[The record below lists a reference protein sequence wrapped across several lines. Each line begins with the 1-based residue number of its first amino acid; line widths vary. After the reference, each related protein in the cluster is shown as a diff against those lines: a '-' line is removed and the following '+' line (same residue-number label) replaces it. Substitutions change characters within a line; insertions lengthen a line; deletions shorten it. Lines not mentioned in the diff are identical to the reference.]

1 MSWIGIIGLSLAL
14 GLRHG
19 LDWDHIAALTDI
31 TSGSP
36 GTKKQ
41 RIHLSF
47 WYAIGHEVIV
57 FILGVL
63 IILFAWKV
71 PLWVDHTMG
80 KLIGLTLIIMALML
94 VIGRKNQSSNLPMS
108 RGVSWVRK
116 IGRRDEPFFFTK
128 KNVFTIGLI
137 HGIGV
142 ETPTQL
148 LLFTTIAGLTA
159 SQFGIAIVLAF
170 SIGLFITHILLAL
183 IGVVAADG
191 FSKLA
196 PFRQWMRISAV
207 SFSLILGVSYLWV

>member
-1 MSWIGIIGLSLAL
+1 MFL
-14 GLRHG
+14 
-19 LDWDHIAALTDI
+19 
-31 TSGSP
+31 
-36 GTKKQ
+36 
-41 RIHLSF
+41 
-47 WYAIGHEVIV
+47 
-57 FILGVL
+57 LGVL

-71 PLWVDHTMG
+71 PIWVDYTTG
-80 KLIGLTLIIMALML
+80 KLIGLTLVIMALML
-94 VIGRKNQSSNLPMS
+94 VMGRKNQEANLPMS
-108 RGVSWVRK
+108 RGIHFIRK
-116 IGRRDEPFFFTK
+116 IGRRDEPFSFSK

-170 SIGLFITHILLAL
+170 SLGLFITHILLAL

-196 PFRQWMRISAV
+196 PFRHWMRISAV
-207 SFSLILGVSYLWV
+207 SFSLILGVNYLWV